1 MNAAETL
8 KKMREQMIMQRYR
21 RRTIEAYLHYVDQF
35 INHLLICSA
44 AASREDRVIS
54 YLTKLAVKDQVSAST
69 QKVAL
74 CAVKYLYESVLRLE
88 LDDISKFTR
97 SRRVKRLPEVLSRKE
112 AWSALDRLDGEGWI
126 WGALMYGCG
135 LRLMEVY
142 QLRVKDIDIDRHQ
155 LIVKDGKGGKDR
167 ILPLPEM
174 LVIPLEKH
182 LRNLRR
188 TYNNFSD
195 RSVKVSLPNAL
206 ARKYPSAPGEWRWFW
221 LFPAANPARDQK
233 WGGLLHHVHPTAIQ
247 KRIVRAIKGAGITK
261 KAGCHTFRHSFA
273 THWLENAEGS
283 HEVALLRLQKLLGHA
298 DPSTTML
305 YLHLIK
311 QNTDV
316 PSPLDVRPTA
326 A

>member
-1 MNAAETL
+1 MNATETL
-8 KKMREQMIMQRYR
+8 KKMREQMMMQRYR
-21 RRTIEAYLHYVDQF
+21 RRSIDAYTHYAAQF
-35 INHLLICSA
+35 IDHLRICDATST
-44 AASREDRVIS
+44 REDRVIS
-54 YLTKLAVKDQVSAST
+54 YLTKLAVEDQVSAST

-74 CAVKYLYESVLRLE
+74 CAIKYLYESVLRFDLG
-88 LDDISKFTR
+88 DISKVTR
-97 SRRVKRLPEVLSRKE
+97 SRRVKRLPEVFSRKE
-112 AWSALDRLDGEGWI
+112 AWAALDSLDGDGWI

-142 QLRVKDIDIDRHQ
+142 QLRVKDIDLDCQQIA
-155 LIVKDGKGGKDR
+155 IKDGKGGKDR

-174 LVIPLEKH
+174 LSTPLEKH

-188 TYNNFSD
+188 VYEDFSG
-195 RSVKVSLPNAL
+195 RSVKVSLPHAL

-221 LFPAANPARDQK
+221 LFPASGPARDPK

-311 QNTDV
+311 QSTDV
-316 PSPLDVRPTA
+316 PSPLDVRPVA